1 MLQAATFFINDPIL
15 FPDLIHAA
23 KKNPKTG
30 LIDYNTL
37 WDFLTLH
44 PVTFNAVLQTFG
56 DDGLPDGYNHMGGFS
71 QNTYKLVNAKGEH
84 TYFRIVV
91 KPDAGL

>member
-1 MLQAATFFINDPIL
+1 MKFYTDEGNWDLTMLQAATFFINDPIL

-23 KKNPKTG
+23 KKNPKNG

-56 DDGLPDGYNHMGGFS
+56 DDGLPDGYDHMGGFS
-71 QNTYKLVNAKGEH
+71 
-84 TYFRIVV
+84 
-91 KPDAGL
+91 